1 MEQYIMSAYKKDGD
15 CRSRFIEPDPRKAD
29 RIFSSFE
36 IRLAKSI
43 IDRDAQHVEAL
54 TMLGAAL
61 TRAGRHEE
69 ALEVDLKTTTLLRNE
84 PTAFYNLACSY
95 SVLNRVDESIYALRK
110 ALDLGYRDFN
120 HLLKYEDLENVRK
133 DPRFRTLLKSK
144 WGKRQP

>member
-1 MEQYIMSAYKKDGD
+1 MASR
-15 CRSRFIEPDPRKAD
+15 RSNEPAPGRFISVDTEQAD

-36 IRLAKSI
+36 IRVAKSLLNK
-43 IDRDAQHVEAL
+43 DAGNIEAL
-54 TMLGAAL
+54 TLLGAAL

-69 ALEVDLKTTTLLRNE
+69 ALEIDLRTTTLLRNE

-95 SVLNRVDESIYALRK
+95 SMLDRIDESIAALTK

-120 HLLKYEDLENVRK
+120 HMLKDADLKNARR
-133 DPRFRTLLKSK
+133 DPRFRDLLRRK

>member
-1 MEQYIMSAYKKDGD
+1 MSARKHADA

-36 IRLAKSI
+36 IRLSKSI
-43 IDRDAQHVEAL
+43 IDRDPQHVEAL

-69 ALEVDLKTTTLLRNE
+69 ALEIDIKTTSLLRNE
-84 PTAFYNLACSY
+84 PSAFYNLACSY
-95 SVLNRVDESIYALRK
+95 SVLNRVDEAVAALKK

-120 HLLKYEDLENVRK
+120 HLLKDEDLKNVRS
-133 DPRFRTLLKSK
+133 DDRFRELLRRK

>member
-1 MEQYIMSAYKKDGD
+1 MTVHKKDVPGS
-15 CRSRFIEPDPRKAD
+15 SRFIEPDSRKAD

-36 IRLAKSI
+36 IRLAKSVL
-43 IDRDAQHVEAL
+43 DRDSSHVEAL
-54 TMLGAAL
+54 TILGAAL

-95 SVLNRVDESIYALRK
+95 SVLNRIDEAVAALRK

-120 HLLKYEDLENVRK
+120 HLLKDDDLNNVRS
-133 DPRFRTLLKSK
+133 DPRFRDLLKRK

>member
-1 MEQYIMSAYKKDGD
+1 MTPRKKEEAARG
-15 CRSRFIEPDPRKAD
+15 RFIEPDARKAD

-36 IRLAKSI
+36 IRLAKAI
-43 IDRDAQHVEAL
+43 IDHDPRHVEAH
-54 TMLGAAL
+54 TILGAAL

-84 PTAFYNLACSY
+84 PSAFYNLACSY
-95 SVLNRVDESIYALRK
+95 SVLNRIDESVAALRK

-120 HLLKYEDLENVRK
+120 HLLKDEDLKNVRS
-133 DPRFRTLLKSK
+133 DPRFRELLRRK

>member
-1 MEQYIMSAYKKDGD
+1 MTSRKKPEST
-15 CRSRFIEPDPRKAD
+15 RSRFIEPDARKAE

-36 IRLAKSI
+36 IRLSKSVL
-43 IDRDAQHVEAL
+43 DRDPGHVEAL
-54 TMLGAAL
+54 TILGAAL

-69 ALEVDLKTTTLLRNE
+69 ALEIDLRTTTLLRNE

-95 SVLNRVDESIYALRK
+95 SILNRVDEAVAALKK

-120 HLLKYEDLENVRK
+120 HLLKDEDLRNVRS
-133 DPRFRTLLKSK
+133 DPRFRELLRRK